1 MKQQLLP
8 QQHTMDTPYI
18 VGPVHCYST
27 TIAGEGVLFDTGP
40 PAPEAK
46 AYLLRH
52 LDLSRLRHIII
63 SHCHIDHYGL
73 AHWLEQNTDATIYLP
88 FRDSLKI
95 ERHEKRLQLMYE
107 LLQFFGFS
115 EEFLTRFAVNMEDG
129 SVFPTLPT
137 RYRII
142 EDDLPPH
149 LGIDVI
155 PCPGHSQSDLVLAT
169 PHWAV
174 TGDVLLR
181 GIFQSPLLDVDLL
194 SGERFRNYDAY
205 CATLLKLAEL
215 REKTILP
222 GHRYSIESVD
232 TNIIF
237 YVTKLLERAVKVKQ
251 IDPARSVAE
260 VALELFT
267 DNPSPPFAIYLKASE
282 LIFIR
287 DFLDQPGS
295 LQQALETIGLFSQV
309 ADLYAAALAP
319 I

>member
-1 MKQQLLP
+1 MLP
-8 QQHTMDTPYI
+8 QQHTLETPYM

-27 TIAGEGVLFDTGP
+27 TIAGEEVLFDTGP
-40 PAPEAK
+40 PAPEARE
-46 AYLLRH
+46 YLCQN

-73 AHWLEQNTDATIYLP
+73 AHWLEQNTEATIYLP

-95 ERHEKRLQLMYE
+95 ERHEKRLKLMYE

-115 EEFLTRFAVNMEDG
+115 KEFLTRFAASMEDG

-142 EDDLPPH
+142 ENDLPPH
-149 LGIDVI
+149 LGIDAV
-155 PCPGHSQSDLVLAT
+155 PCPGHSQSDLVLAAS
-169 PHWAV
+169 HWAV

-205 CATLLKLAEL
+205 CATLLKLAGL
-215 REKTILP
+215 RGKTILP

-232 TNIIF
+232 ANIIF
-237 YVTKLLERAVKVKQ
+237 YVTKLLERAAKIKH
-251 IDPARSVAE
+251 IDLERSVAE
-260 VALELFT
+260 VAQELLAGK
-267 DNPSPPFAIYLKASE
+267 PCPPFAIYLKASE
-282 LIFIR
+282 LVFIR
-287 DFLDQPGS
+287 DFLDQPAS
-295 LQQALETIGLFSQV
+295 LRQALETIGLFSQV
-309 ADLYAAALAP
+309 ADLYLAAQSP

>member
-1 MKQQLLP
+1 MVP
-8 QQHTMDTPYI
+8 QQHTLKTPYL
-18 VGPVHCYST
+18 VGPVHCYT
-27 TIAGEGVLFDTGP
+27 ATIGDDPVLFDTGP
-40 PAPEAK
+40 PTPEARN
-46 AYLLRH
+46 YLQRH
-52 LDLSRLRHIII
+52 LDLKHLRHVII

-73 AHWLEQNTDATIYLP
+73 AHWLEQKTDATIYLP

-95 ERHEKRLQLMYE
+95 ERHEQRLQLMYE

-115 EEFLTRFAVNMEDG
+115 NEFLSRFAASMEDG

-149 LGIDVI
+149 LGIEVTS
-155 PCPGHSQSDLVLAT
+155 CPGHSQSDLVLAGAT
-169 PHWAV
+169 WAV

-205 CATLLKLAEL
+205 CATLLKLAGL
-215 REKTILP
+215 RDKTILP

-237 YVTKLLERAVKVKQ
+237 YVTKLLERGAKVKQ

-260 VALELFT
+260 VAQELLAGK
-267 DNPSPPFAIYLKASE
+267 PCPPFAVYLKASE
-282 LIFIR
+282 LVFIR
-287 DFLDQPGS
+287 DFLAQPDA
-295 LQQALETIGLFSQV
+295 LRRALETIGLFSTV
-309 ADLYAAALAP
+309 SDLYHAALAP
-319 I
+319 

>member
-1 MKQQLLP
+1 MVP
-8 QQHTMDTPYI
+8 QQHTLDTPYL
-18 VGPVHCYST
+18 VGPVHCYT
-27 TIAGEGVLFDTGP
+27 ATINDEPVLFDTGP
-40 PAPEAK
+40 PSKEAK
-46 AYLLRH
+46 EYLLRH
-52 LDLSRLRHIII
+52 LDLSRLRHVII

-115 EEFLTRFAVNMEDG
+115 KEFLTRFAASMEDG

-142 EDDLPPH
+142 EEELPVS
-149 LGIDVI
+149 LGIEVI
-155 PCPGHSQSDLVLAT
+155 PCPGHSQSDLVLAGAS
-169 PHWAV
+169 WAV

-205 CATLLKLAEL
+205 CASLLKLTGL
-215 REKTILP
+215 RGKTILP

-232 TNIIF
+232 ANIIF
-237 YVTKLLERAVKVKQ
+237 YVTKLMERAAKVKQ
-251 IDPARSVAE
+251 IDPSRSVAE
-260 VALELFT
+260 VAHELLAGK
-267 DNPSPPFAIYLKASE
+267 PCPPFSIYLKASE
-282 LIFIR
+282 LVFIR
-287 DFLDQPGS
+287 DFLNQPGS
-295 LQQALETIGLFSQV
+295 LRQALETIGLYPAI
-309 ADLYAAALAP
+309 ADLYDAALAAGRGTT
-319 I
+319 